1 MKTDSSSP
9 RSPASYKLLGIS
21 LAVIAVIVVVAGVA
35 TRRSQAG
42 QIKERA
48 TEATVPTVSLVS
60 SANNGAAKFELPAR
74 IEAWARVP
82 IYARVSGYLKNWSVD
97 IGGTVKAGQLL
108 AEIDTPD
115 LDQQLLQAQAEA
127 NNARSNLALATSTAK
142 RWQSLLA
149 SDAVSKQEADEK
161 AGDLAGKQSA
171 VNALQANVERVQA
184 LKRYTR
190 LTAPFAGVVTAR
202 NTDTGA
208 LINVG
213 GAPGSEL
220 FVVSDIQRLR
230 VYVNVPQSQVAMV
243 HVGGVAQLSVRE
255 RPGRTYAATVQS
267 LAQAI
272 DPRSGAMLV
281 QLAVENQNKELLP
294 GGFATLSFET
304 AVNTNSL
311 NLPPAALIFGKNGTQ
326 VATLGSDNRVL
337 LKPVTIARD
346 FGSLIEIAG
355 GIDRND
361 RVINS
366 PPDGISTGELVRL
379 SADSGKAANI
389 PNTPNPAKAK
399 P

>member
-1 MKTDSSSP
+1 MKTDSSNTSA
-9 RSPASYKLLGIS
+9 RYKILGIS
-21 LAVIAVIVVVAGVA
+21 LAIIAAIVVIAGVA

-42 QIKERA
+42 QIKDRA
-48 TEATVPTVSLVS
+48 IASTVPTVSLV
-60 SANNGAAKFELPAR
+60 ATAGTGAAKFELPAR

-82 IYARVSGYLKNWSVD
+82 IYARVSGYLKNWTVD
-97 IGGTVKAGQLL
+97 IGGAVKTGQLL

-115 LDQQLLQAQAEA
+115 LDQQLLQAQAELS
-127 NNARSNLALATSTAK
+127 NARSNLALSTSTAK

-161 AGDLAGKQSA
+161 AGDLAAKQSA
-171 VNALQANVERVQA
+171 VNALQANVDRVQA

-190 LTAPFAGVVTAR
+190 LTAPFNGIVTAR

-220 FVVSDIQRLR
+220 FVVSDVQRLR

-243 HVGGVAQLSVRE
+243 QNGSVAQLSVRE
-255 RPGRTYAATVQS
+255 RPGRAYTATVQS

-272 DPRSGAMLV
+272 DPRSGSMLV
-281 QLAVENQNKELLP
+281 QLAVENPNKELLP
-294 GGFATLSFET
+294 GGFATVSFES
-304 AVNTNSL
+304 AANTTSI

-326 VATLGSDNRVL
+326 VATLGSDNRVV
-337 LKPVTIARD
+337 LKNVNIARD

-366 PPDGISTGELVRL
+366 PPDGISNGDLVRL
-379 SADSGKAANI
+379 AADASANPTS
-389 PNTPNPAKAK
+389 NPAKAK